1 MSRKSSM
8 ALAALLATGVFGQ
21 AAAGAEPQEAM
32 VVVRDATT
40 GKLRPPTVAELRVL
54 QAKQTV
60 LGLVK
65 PEVAESVVTI
75 RPNGT
80 VHKHLGEKAMV
91 YSVVRRDGH
100 GKLGMQCVKGQ
111 NAADAA
117 LEQPAPAT
125 AKEHDH
131 ETR

>member
-1 MSRKSSM
+1 MSSKSSI
-8 ALAALLATGVFGQ
+8 ALVALLTASTLGLP
-21 AAAGAEPQEAM
+21 AAAGAEPQESM
-32 VVVRDATT
+32 VVVRDANT
-40 GKLRPPTVAELRVL
+40 GKLRPPTAAEMRVL
-54 QAKQTV
+54 QQKT
-60 LGLVK
+60 LGLIKRGAVE
-65 PEVAESVVTI
+65 PLVTI

-80 VHKHLGEKAMV
+80 VHKHLGENAMV

-111 NAADAA
+111 DAADAA

-125 AKEHDH
+125 EQEHDH

>member
-1 MSRKSSM
+1 MSSKSSI
-8 ALAALLATGVFGQ
+8 ALAALLASGAFALP
-21 AAAGAEPQEAM
+21 AAAAEPQEAM
-32 VVVRDATT
+32 VVVRDANT
-40 GKLRPPTVAELRVL
+40 GKLRPPTAAELRVL
-54 QAKQTV
+54 QQQKV

-65 PEVAESVVTI
+65 PEVEESLVTI

-91 YSVVRRDGH
+91 YSVVRRDGR

-111 NAADAA
+111 DAADAA
-117 LEQPAPAT
+117 LAQPAPAT